1 MLGTLFDTNIWIAS
15 VFKLHPFHR
24 AAQQKLEQATPASP
38 AVFCR
43 STEQSF
49 LRLITN
55 NKILKFYEVES
66 LTNRVAIL
74 QLHKLLAMSQVRFQD
89 EPAGTTAMWHSI
101 AALNTPSPRVWM
113 DAYLAAFAIS
123 GGLQLL
129 TTDKDFKAYERH
141 GLALTL
147 IDPT

>member
-1 MLGTLFDTNIWIAS
+1 MLGTLFDTNIWVAS
-15 VFKLHPFHR
+15 VFRLHPFHR

-38 AVFCR
+38 AIFCR

-49 LRLITN
+49 LRLITSDRL
-55 NKILKFYEVES
+55 LKFYEVEGLS
-66 LTNRVAIL
+66 NRVATL
-74 QLHKLLAMSQVRFQD
+74 QLHKLQAMSQVRFQD
-89 EPAGTTAMWHSI
+89 EPAGTTALWHSI

-147 IDPT
+147 IDPA